1 MCAAMAAKAA
11 KEQVIAARTLLASL
25 EGTAMHAKIASMQA
39 AAILRT
45 LRAAATFTTAEV
57 GELVTLVRS
66 ANFNEQD
73 VQTLLGCLTDRVAA
87 ASDVAMVGGAAAPA
101 QDYTALGNYVPPKVW
116 TSMQSSPVDFMELCV
131 ALGLRKPDARTLQT
145 MSALASIGMEGI
157 EKAVNTTSIG
167 KKHDAENGQVVVG
180 PGCRTGA
187 RREGGRLDHHGAA
200 PRSGAGEDVV
210 ARHVGRR
217 LR

>member
-73 VQTLLGCLTDRVAA
+73 VETLLGCLTDRVAA
-87 ASDVAMVGGAAAPA
+87 ASEVAMVGGAAAPA
-101 QDYTALGNYVPPKVW
+101 QDNTALGNYVPPLVW
-116 TSMQSSPVDFMELCV
+116 CSMQSSPVDFMELRV

-145 MSALASIGMEGI
+145 MSALTSIGMEGV
-157 EKAVNTTSIG
+157 EKAVNMSSIG
-167 KKHDAENGQVVVG
+167 KNTTLKMVK
-180 PGCRTGA
+180 
-187 RREGGRLDHHGAA
+187 
-200 PRSGAGEDVV
+200 S
-210 ARHVGRR
+210 
-217 LR
+217 